1 MPLVFVNSQFEY
13 DVEAVYER
21 LRYPQ
26 FLANKSLAPGEPS
39 GECEVTEDKHITT
52 VSLFREG

>member
-1 MPLVFVNSQFEY
+1 VFVNSQFEY
-13 DVEAVYER
+13 DVEAVYDR